1 MTPYLENKEELPS
14 SRRCRSPLK
23 PQRWGL
29 SNVSLLL
36 PLPAQTQVR
45 ETQQMC
51 GAWLDFVSWGQE
63 ASSHLPRWPW
73 RRLGKGTPCGQLQAP
88 TLRVNQ
94 ARDKI
99 GGGREEGRERVRK
112 REGEFVNPS
121 ITKVACQYCTCLKGK
136 NGEFLSSN
144 ILSNLGTA
152 ATKVALMLI
161 SHLL

>member
-1 MTPYLENKEELPS
+1 MQKPPKATEMEPIKCEPSPPYS
-14 SRRCRSPLK
+14 SSDTG
-23 PQRWGL
+23 QRD
-29 SNVSLLL
+29 
-36 PLPAQTQVR
+36 P
-45 ETQQMC
+45 QMC
-51 GAWLDFVSWGQE
+51 GAWLDFLSWGQE

-73 RRLGKGTPCGQLQAP
+73 RRLGKGMPCGQLQAP

-94 ARDKI
+94 ARDGI

-112 REGEFVNPS
+112 REREREFVNPS

-144 ILSNLGTA
+144 ILSNPGTA